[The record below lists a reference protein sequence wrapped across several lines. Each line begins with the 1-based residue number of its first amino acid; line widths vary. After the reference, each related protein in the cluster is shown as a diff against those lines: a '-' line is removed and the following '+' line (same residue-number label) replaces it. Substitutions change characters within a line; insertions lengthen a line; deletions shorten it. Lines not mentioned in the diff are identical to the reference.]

1 MGFDHVL
8 SAPLFRPGGRGDIF
22 LTGDHDKAH
31 PGIGRSLNADDVIRD
46 LAGACAEHGLKLLVD
61 VILGSVAKDAVLARK
76 HPRWF
81 EASPSGEERIDPRA
95 AHDADA
101 ARASFGDATAGR
113 ELATWW
119 IERLL
124 RLSDAGVAGFRCAAP
139 HLVPRDVWRH
149 IIASVRRAPPE
160 PRFLAWTPGLSW
172 KEIADLRGAG
182 FDAAFSSLPWWDGR
196 AGWLVEEDALLR
208 GIGSVIACPEA
219 PFGPRLA
226 RRFEGAPSLLP
237 VYRHM
242 LRRAAATGD
251 GIMVPMGYE
260 FAASEDMDPRQTGV
274 DPLLTVHAGRN
285 IDLASEIEE
294 ANALNNTLRKSGRSG
309 GMRTLAEPEAPVT
322 VLLRSAGSDAAEP
335 TGAIIVAIN
344 ADLEKA
350 RQLTIPMA
358 PLPPAAGAAMI
369 AGEVVSS
376 DNDASTT
383 LLAGEIRVLR
393 AQATEPVKTR
403 RPDLAPAK
411 VLAARRLIIDNVTP
425 TVDGGRFAAKR
436 VVGEPIVVDA
446 DVFADGH
453 EQLLVELLWRPANKD
468 DWCRVPMMARGNDR
482 WQASFL
488 PQRIGRYEF
497 AVEASID
504 AYGSLC
510 RSLKIK
516 RKAGEPLAQE
526 VTEAQTLLERAQ
538 QGAGSSAGKIIL
550 AALSWLRTESVGD
563 SVDLLL
569 TRDLRDAM
577 REAQSDQFLCRSKPA
592 FPIEVERPQAGF
604 GAWYELFPRSASNS
618 LDRHGTLDDVI
629 NRLPALRDMGFDVL
643 YLTPIHPIGTTN
655 RKGKN
660 NGLEAASDDVGS
672 PYAIG
677 SAEGG
682 HDAIHPALGTIDDF
696 RRLRAAAAEHSLEL
710 AVDFAIQC
718 SPDHPWLEQH
728 PEWFKWRP
736 DGSVQYAENPP
747 KKYEDIVNVDFYAAD
762 ANPKLWEALRDVVLF
777 WIDEGVRIFRVDNP
791 HTKPLPF
798 WEWLIGQIR
807 SQHPDVIFLSEAFTR
822 PKMMY
827 RLAKAGFTQSYTYF
841 TWRNTKKE
849 LTDYFEELTTTEPK
863 EFFRPHLFVN
873 TPDINPYF
881 LQTSGR
887 PGFLI
892 RAALAATLSGLWGMY
907 SGFETCEAAAL
918 PGREEYLDSEK
929 YQIRARDY
937 DAPGNI
943 VAEISKL
950 NRIRRRNPAL
960 QTHLGLRFYPAHS
973 EQVICYGKPLPARGA
988 MILVAVSLDPFHVQD
1003 VTIEVPLWEWNL
1015 ADSASVAVQDLMND
1029 TGFVWTGKLQRVR
1042 LDPGGLPFA
1051 IWRISPQVEA

>member
-8 SAPLFRPGGRGDIF
+8 SAPLFRPGRRGDIF

-46 LAGACAEHGLKLLVD
+46 LARACAEHGLKLLVD
-61 VILGSVAKDAVLARK
+61 VILGSVAKDAVLARM

-95 AHDADA
+95 AHEADA

-124 RLSDAGVAGFRCAAP
+124 RLSDAGVAGFRCVAP

-226 RRFEGAPSLLP
+226 RRFEGAPSLFP

-294 ANALNNTLRKSGRSG
+294 ANALNNTLSKSGKSG
-309 GMRTLAEPEAPVT
+309 GMRTLAEPEARVT
-322 VLLRSAGSDAAEP
+322 VLLRSAGNDAAEP

-344 ADLEKA
+344 SDIEKA
-350 RQLTIPMA
+350 RQLTIPLA

-482 WQASFL
+482 WRASFL
-488 PQRIGRYEF
+488 PQRIGRHEF

-504 AYGSLC
+504 TYGSLC
-510 RSLKIK
+510 RNLEIK

-526 VTEAQTLLERAQ
+526 VAEAQTLLERAR

-550 AALSWLRTESVGD
+550 AALSWLRTESVGE
-563 SVDLLL
+563 SVDILL

-577 REAQSDQFLCRSKPA
+577 RETQNGQFLCRSKPA
-592 FPIEVERPQAGF
+592 FPIDVERPQAGF

-618 LDRHGTLDDVI
+618 LDRHGTFDDVI
-629 NRLPALRDMGFDVL
+629 RRLPAHSGHGLRRALF
-643 YLTPIHPIGTTN
+643 
-655 RKGKN
+655 
-660 NGLEAASDDVGS
+660 AADPSDRHDQPQGPQQRAAKPSRDDVGS

-682 HDAIHPALGTIDDF
+682 HDAIHPALGTLEDF
-696 RRLRAAAAEHSLEL
+696 RRLRAAARRTWAGARARFRDPVLARSSLAQAASRVVRL
-710 AVDFAIQC
+710 AARR
-718 SPDHPWLEQH
+718 L
-728 PEWFKWRP
+728 
-736 DGSVQYAENPP
+736 G
-747 KKYEDIVNVDFYAAD
+747 
-762 ANPKLWEALRDVVLF
+762 ALRGKPAEEIRGHRQCRFLCRRAHSQAVAGAARRRAVL
-777 WIDEGVRIFRVDNP
+777 DRPRRA
-791 HTKPLPF
+791 HLP
-798 WEWLIGQIR
+798 R
-807 SQHPDVIFLSEAFTR
+807 R
-822 PKMMY
+822 
-827 RLAKAGFTQSYTYF
+827 QSA
-841 TWRNTKKE
+841 
-849 LTDYFEELTTTEPK
+849 
-863 EFFRPHLFVN
+863 H
-873 TPDINPYF
+873 
-881 LQTSGR
+881 Q
-887 PGFLI
+887 
-892 RAALAATLSGLWGMY
+892 
-907 SGFETCEAAAL
+907 AAAVL
-918 PGREEYLDSEK
+918 GMAD
-929 YQIRARDY
+929 RAR
-937 DAPGNI
+937 
-943 VAEISKL
+943 S
-950 NRIRRRNPAL
+950 
-960 QTHLGLRFYPAHS
+960 
-973 EQVICYGKPLPARGA
+973 AR
-988 MILVAVSLDPFHVQD
+988 STP
-1003 VTIEVPLWEWNL
+1003 T
-1015 ADSASVAVQDLMND
+1015 
-1029 TGFVWTGKLQRVR
+1029 
-1042 LDPGGLPFA
+1042 
-1051 IWRISPQVEA
+1051 